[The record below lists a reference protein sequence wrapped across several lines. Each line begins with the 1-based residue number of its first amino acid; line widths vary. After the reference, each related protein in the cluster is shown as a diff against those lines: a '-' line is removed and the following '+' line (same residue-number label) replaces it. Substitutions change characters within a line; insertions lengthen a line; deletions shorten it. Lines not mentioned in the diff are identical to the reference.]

1 MTKTEVYLKE
11 KITHSY
17 VTEEIY
23 LYIYIQRLFL
33 NPHFFKFYLK
43 LSVCT
48 LSSMFYYILHSCLLG
63 LKLLTYGVDII
74 LYNELALL
82 RYQHDNFLEAIH
94 IDIYLPISLYK
105 PKCCCSVAK
114 SFLTLL

>member
-17 VTEEIY
+17 VTEKIY

-74 LYNELALL
+74 LYNEL
-82 RYQHDNFLEAIH
+82 HF
-94 IDIYLPISLYK
+94 
-105 PKCCCSVAK
+105 
-114 SFLTLL
+114 